1 MNYVLFLSC
10 LMSYIIPINRK
21 IKQIINLLME
31 MNMEKKIYKMQCMF
45 LLLIALLLSTGV
57 LAQKLVT
64 GKVTDKSNGTGIPG
78 VSIVIVGTSQGTLT
92 NIDGD
97 YSLNVPSDIN
107 EITFSMIG
115 FTPQTIKVGESGIIN
130 VILQSTSIALEGIVV
145 TGYGGVV
152 KRSKLTNSI
161 ATVKEDVFKIG
172 MHSNPAQA
180 LSGEVSGLKVTQ
192 SSGKPGAS
200 PVLVLRGGTN
210 FDGTGSPLIMV
221 DGQVRGSLSDIN
233 PEDIESMEVLKDA
246 GATALYGARANNGVV
261 LITTKKGKEGKS
273 ELSVKARVGF
283 NYLNNPYE
291 FMKAEDYLSYARTA
305 VYNAGRL
312 YQKTD
317 GSWTGYGAAN
327 SASLTANRPYGVG
340 NLYWDPA
347 NPTVPLDGN
356 KTAMAIWSPMLYT
369 PDLAFLL
376 DQGYKKM
383 TDPVTG
389 SEIIYSEF
397 DRSTT
402 AFNNPAMTQDYY
414 FSLSGGN
421 EKGNYYAGLGYYDE
435 KGLPIDTYYK
445 RLNFTFNGDYKLRP
459 WLTSSSS
466 FLFNGANWK
475 DITNTS
481 EANYFARM
489 LSAPPTQREYN
500 ASGQLLLGTNASDGN
515 PLYNLDKYIRHNN
528 TDKVTFAQSLKFDIM
543 KGLNLKVNGN
553 WMYDEGYY
561 ESFDKDYLQSPG
573 VMNTTRSSSAS
584 FDRTIRQTYNT
595 VLNYT
600 VDFLDKHS
608 ISALVGG
615 EYYDSYSKGLAAS
628 GSGASTD
635 DFADLQYTSK
645 KEGMRGT
652 DTYHIRERI
661 LSAFGRVNYDYDT
674 KYLLSLT
681 FREDGYS
688 KLLGDNRWGFFPGV
702 SAGWVF
708 SKENFMQSFI
718 DVVNFAKLRASYGL
732 NGNVS
737 GIGPYTLQGSYV
749 SGQYNGTSS
758 FAIGNVAIPTFRW
771 ERSKTMEFGVDLGFL
786 KGRLNTNITYY
797 NRLTEDKYA
806 EIPLPSSSGLTSIA
820 SNNGEFRNSGVEF
833 DFTAKIIQKQDWTW
847 EAGGN
852 ISYNK
857 NMVVKLP
864 NNGLPNNRQGAI
876 QVYDPNSGEI
886 IYVGGYQEGQR
897 PGDMYAFIAQ
907 GIYKDDAQVLELAGN
922 LTDISS
928 GNNGSTGKTL
938 YGPTIWSTL
947 TDAQKANGHPI
958 QPGDV
963 IWKDVNGDGKIDNM
977 DMEKVGNSTPKW
989 LGGFNTKVSWK
1000 GLSLSA
1006 RMDYA
1011 LGFQQMDNV
1020 TPWFM
1025 GMMQGTYN
1033 SLLLTKDTWTPTNTG
1048 AEYPRYLWADQLGK
1062 RNYARPSSMF
1072 VYNGSYLAFR
1082 EVSLTYSLPSDLV
1095 KKYKFTGVDVSVTGQ
1110 NLGYLSN
1117 SKLYSPEVGGSLGG
1131 GYPLPR
1137 SVVFGL
1143 NLRF

>member
-1 MNYVLFLSC
+1 MNMKKNFYKTKGMFF
-10 LMSYIIPINRK
+10 
-21 IKQIINLLME
+21 LLM
-31 MNMEKKIYKMQCMF
+31 
-45 LLLIALLLSTGV
+45 ALLLGSNV

-64 GKVTDKSNGTGIPG
+64 GKVTDKSDGTGIPG
-78 VSIVIVGTSQGTLT
+78 VSIVVVGTTTGTLT
-92 NIDGD
+92 NIDGE
-97 YSLNVPSDIN
+97 YSLNVPAGSN
-107 EITFSMIG
+107 ELAFSMMG
-115 FTPQTIKVGESGIIN
+115 FTPQTIKVGESGVIN
-130 VILQSTSIALEGIVV
+130 IVLESASIALEGVVV

-161 ATVKEDVFKIG
+161 ATVKEDVFKMG

-180 LSGEVSGLKVTQ
+180 LSGEVSGLKVVQ
-192 SSGKPGAS
+192 SSGKPGAQ

-210 FDGTGSPLIMV
+210 FDGSGSPLIMV
-221 DGQVRGSLSDIN
+221 DGQVRASLSDIN

-261 LITTKKGKEGKS
+261 LITTKKGKEGKTD
-273 ELSVKARVGF
+273 LGVKARMGF

-291 FMKAEDYLSYARTA
+291 FMGAEDYIKYARTA
-305 VYNAGRL
+305 TYDAGNL
-312 YQKTD
+312 YMKSD
-317 GSWTGYGAAN
+317 GTWTGYGAAN
-327 SASLTANRPYGVG
+327 SATLTSNRPYGTG
-340 NLYWDPA
+340 NLYFDPA

-356 KTAMAIWSPMLYT
+356 KTAMAIWSPMLYVQNL
-369 PDLAFLL
+369 DFLL
-376 DQGYKKM
+376 SQGWKKM

-389 SEIIYSEF
+389 KEIIYSEF

-402 AFNNPAMTQDYY
+402 AFNSPARTQDYY

-435 KGLPIDTYYK
+435 KGLPIDTWYK
-445 RLNFTFNGDYKLRP
+445 RLNFTFNADYKLRS
-459 WLTSSSS
+459 WLTSTSS
-466 FLFNGANWK
+466 FLFNGASWK
-475 DITNTS
+475 DITNTT

-500 ASGQLLLGTNASDGN
+500 AAGELLLGTNAGDGN
-515 PLYNLDKYIRHNN
+515 PLYNVDKYFRKNN
-528 TDKVTFAQSLKFDIM
+528 TDKVTFGQSLKFDIVS
-543 KGLNLKVNGN
+543 GLYLKMNAN
-553 WMYDEGYY
+553 WMYDEGFY
-561 ESFDKDYLQSPG
+561 ESFNRDYLQSPG
-573 VMNTTRSSSAS
+573 VINSTRSSSAS
-584 FDRTIRQTYNT
+584 FDRTIRQTYNS
-595 VLNYT
+595 VLNYN
-600 VDFLDKHS
+600 VDFLEKHS

-615 EYYDSYSKGLAAS
+615 EYHDSYSKGIAAS
-628 GSGASTD
+628 GSGAATD
-635 DFADLQYTSK
+635 DFADLQYTST
-645 KEGMRGT
+645 KEGLRST

-661 LSAFGRVNYDYDT
+661 LSGFGRVNYDYDT
-674 KYLLSLT
+674 KYLVSLT

-708 SKENFMQSFI
+708 SKENFMKPFI
-718 DVVNFAKLRASYGL
+718 NTINFAKLRASYGL

-737 GIGPYTLQGSYV
+737 GIGPYTLQGSYS
-749 SGQYNGTSS
+749 SGKYNSASS
-758 FAIGNVAIPTFRW
+758 FAIGSVAIPTFRW

-806 EIPLPSSSGLTSIA
+806 DIPLPSSSGLTSIA
-820 SNNGEFRNSGVEF
+820 SNNGEFRNTGLEF
-833 DFTAKIIQKQDWTW
+833 DFTAKIVENKDWKW
-847 EAGGN
+847 NVGGN

-857 NMVVKLP
+857 NTVEKLP
-864 NNGLPNNRQGAI
+864 NNGLENNRQGAF
-876 QVYDPNSGEI
+876 QVYDGTTGNI
-886 IYVGGYQEGQR
+886 IFVGGYQEGQR

-907 GIYKDDAQVLELAGN
+907 GIYKDDAEVLALAGN
-922 LTDISS
+922 RTDITS

-938 YGPTIWSTL
+938 YGPTVWATL

-963 IWKDVNGDGKIDNM
+963 IWKDVNNDGKIDNM

-1000 GLSLSA
+1000 SLTLSA

-1011 LGFQQMDNV
+1011 LGFQQFDNV

-1025 GMMQGTYN
+1025 GMMQGTFN
-1033 SLLLTKDTWTPTNTG
+1033 SLELTKQTWSPTNTG
-1048 AEYPRYLWADQLGK
+1048 GIYPRYLWADQLGK
-1062 RNYARPSSMF
+1062 RNYARESSMF

-1082 EVSLTYSLPSDLV
+1082 EVSLSYSLPSDLI
-1095 KKYKFTGVDVSVTGQ
+1095 KKTGMNGIELSVTGQ
-1110 NLGYLSN
+1110 NLGYLSD
-1117 SKLYSPEVGGSLGG
+1117 SRLYSPEIGGSLGG

-1137 SVVFGL
+1137 SVIFGL
-1143 NLRF
+1143 NLSF